1 MKKVYK
7 DYQDKPLTVS
17 EPTATYDVRTDTQH
31 APLLQGMPSANEV
44 QRISA
49 AKEKFA
55 LRQDLTVEEL
65 YDVIADEIDSI
76 YANG

>member
-1 MKKVYK
+1 MKKAYK

-17 EPTATYDVRTDTQH
+17 DPSSYDLRTDAQH
-31 APLLQGMPSANEV
+31 APLPQGMTSTNVA